1 MYLHHACQVETNLKA
16 CKCQGALEWHLEVR
30 FHPPHIGEVCRDTS
44 QVLPQCAEVQPAQAR
59 RPPAQG
65 VRSRQPAQPAQA
77 RRQPAQEVPDPSTP
91 RRLDPSKP
99 LPPCAVPPRSAW
111 PFPGAGCRCPLSAGP
126 LDALT
131 PLLPWVI
138 CAGTRRP
145 QPLDVVGDLAA
156 DGDVRL
162 RLPLVPAILA
172 IVPVVLLVLEEP
184 GTQDLRP
191 AVVDDDEGV
200 LDAVPVPA
208 PVVHSPPAC
217 LALSSCV

>member
-1 MYLHHACQVETNLKA
+1 MRCDSIHLTLERCAGTPRKCSLSAQRCSQLRHA
-16 CKCQGALEWHLEVR
+16 GR
-30 FHPPHIGEVCRDTS
+30 RRRGSGPGSRRS
-44 QVLPQCAEVQPAQAR
+44 QLRHADSR
-59 RPPAQG
+59 RR
-65 VRSRQPAQPAQA
+65 RSR
-77 RRQPAQEVPDPSTP
+77 TP
-91 RRLDPSKP
+91 RRLD
-99 LPPCAVPPRSAW
+99 
-111 PFPGAGCRCPLSAGP
+111 
-126 LDALT
+126 ALT
-131 PLLPWVI
+131 PQSHCLPAPCPHAQPGLSLELAAGAPSVLDPSLLPWVI

-200 LDAVPVPA
+200 LDVVPVPA
-208 PVVHSPPAC
+208 PVVRSPPAC

>member
-1 MYLHHACQVETNLKA
+1 MVLK
-16 CKCQGALEWHLEVR
+16 KYFSRMPR
-30 FHPPHIGEVCRDTS
+30 FFT
-44 QVLPQCAEVQPAQAR
+44 VQPAQAS
-59 RPPAQG
+59 
-65 VRSRQPAQPAQA
+65 SRCRYFLQA
-77 RRQPAQEVPDPSTP
+77 RRQPAQEATP
-91 RRLDPSKP
+91 RRLDPS
-99 LPPCAVPPRSAW
+99 RW
-111 PFPGAGCRCPLSAGP
+111 QFPGAGCRCPLSAGP

-200 LDAVPVPA
+200 VDVVPVPA